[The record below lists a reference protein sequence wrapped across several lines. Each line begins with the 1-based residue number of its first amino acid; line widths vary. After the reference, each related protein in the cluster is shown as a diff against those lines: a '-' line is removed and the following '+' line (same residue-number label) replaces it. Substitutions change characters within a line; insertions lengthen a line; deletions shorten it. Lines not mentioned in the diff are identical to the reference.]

1 MPLWVV
7 LGCAGIGLLGIG
19 WLLQQS
25 RNDYQQPAVRVT
37 PPVWLSDQQK
47 REVLIFHAVKGI
59 TRDSCAR
66 GQHSTIPPTGSTAS
80 ENRR

>member
-19 WLLQQS
+19 WLIQQS
-25 RNDYQQPAVRVT
+25 RQDYQQPKVRVT
-37 PPVWLSDQQK
+37 PPVWLSEQQR
-47 REVLIFHAVKGI
+47 REVLVFHALKG
-59 TRDSCAR
+59 TRDSYAR
-66 GQHSTIPPTGSTAS
+66 GQGNASPSTGSTAS